1 MAEYAERIL
10 ERFQKNLDYEIST
23 QTSPTQMMFI
33 MEHYGKEHFKD
44 EDLIETRG
52 YYKGL
57 KVAREMLQ
65 RIIAEEE
72 ETDGEGE

>member
-1 MAEYAERIL
+1 MIAERIL
-10 ERFQKNLDYEIST
+10 ERFLKNLDHEIST
-23 QTSPTQMMFI
+23 QAFPTQMMFFI
-33 MEHYGKEHFKD
+33 EHYGKEHFKD

-72 ETDGEGE
+72 ETDGEEE